1 MPFMDL
7 NTVNYLKKNETKSP
21 DLTGLLLYI
30 NLDARESY
38 MSENK
43 KILDEEKINLAD
55 ATRVKYFDIVID
67 HGQGAIISDADGN
80 EYIDLLAS
88 ASATNIGHSHP
99 KVVAAISNQAKK
111 LIQYTPAYFANPVT
125 ALLAKRLVDIT
136 PGNFQKQV
144 AFGNSGSDANDAIIK
159 FARGYTHRSYVVSF
173 TGAYHGST
181 YGSISISGVS
191 LNMTR
196 KIGPLLP
203 NTIKVPFPDQNQR
216 AVGESDDDFS
226 DRLFKQFKLPFE
238 TYLPAD
244 EVALVIIE
252 PIQGDGGIIKV
263 PQKYMSLVYEFTR
276 EHGIV
281 FAVDEVNQGLGRTGK
296 MWSIDHFGIAPD
308 MMSIGKSL
316 ASGLPLS
323 AVVGRKEIMSSL
335 SAPANV
341 YTTAGNPVT
350 AAAAMATLDVLAEE
364 NLVARSEK
372 LGELARDFFEQAAHS
387 YWFIGDVRIYG
398 LNGGIDIVDEK
409 GQPDNQATT
418 KLIYRIFQLG
428 AIMISLRGNTLR
440 FQPPLVI
447 TEAQLSQAFKILTQ
461 AFNEL
466 EAGTLSL
473 PETDNHIGW

>member
-1 MPFMDL
+1 MS
-7 NTVNYLKKNETKSP
+7 KNKE
-21 DLTGLLLYI
+21 
-30 NLDARESY
+30 
-38 MSENK
+38 
-43 KILDEEKINLAD
+43 ILEEEKIHLAN

-67 HGQGAIISDADGN
+67 HGKGAIITDADGH

-88 ASATNIGHSHP
+88 ASATNTGHSHP
-99 KVVAAISNQAKK
+99 KVVEAITSQAQK
-111 LIQYTPAYFANPVT
+111 LIQYTPAYFANTVT
-125 ALLAKRLVDIT
+125 AKLADRLVNVA

-159 FARGYTHRSYVVSF
+159 FARGYTGRQYVVSF

-181 YGSISISGVS
+181 YGSLSISGVS

-203 NTIKVPFPDQNQR
+203 STVKVPFPDQTQR
-216 AVGESDDDFS
+216 IAGESDNDFS
-226 DRLFKQFKLPFE
+226 ERLFKQFKLPFE

-252 PIQGDGGIIKV
+252 PIQGDGGIIKA
-263 PQKYMSLVYEFTR
+263 PQHYVELVYEFTR

-296 MWSIDHFGIAPD
+296 MWSIDHFGIVPD
-308 MMSIGKSL
+308 LMSVGKSI

-323 AVVGRKEIMSSL
+323 AVIGRKEIMDSL
-335 SAPANV
+335 QAPANV

-350 AAAAMATLDVLAEE
+350 AAAALATLDVIEEE
-364 NLVARSEK
+364 NLVARSRQ
-372 LGELARDFFEQAAHS
+372 LGELAKAFFESAAKR
-387 YWFIGDVRIYG
+387 YAFIGDVRLYG
-398 LNGGIDIVDEK
+398 LNGGIDIINDHGE
-409 GQPDNQATT
+409 PDNEATN
-418 KLIYRIFQLG
+418 KLIYRIFELG

-447 TEAQLSQAFKILTQ
+447 QEEELQRAFEILEKAFSDLASGKI
-461 AFNEL
+461 A
-466 EAGTLSL
+466 L
-473 PETDNHIGW
+473 PKTDNHIGW